1 MSTTVRLRPHLRVGV
16 AVKLA
21 VKTRPTGEDNT
32 GLTSTLFK
40 LARLSAD
47 IRAARSPTTLARR
60 VKNKAVGRLL
70 AHAGVWR
77 RLWR

>member
-1 MSTTVRLRPHLRVGV
+1 V
-16 AVKLA
+16 
-21 VKTRPTGEDNT
+21 
-32 GLTSTLFK
+32 GLTSTLYK

-47 IRAARSPTTLARR
+47 VRALRSPASAARR

-70 AHAGVWR
+70 GRGGVWR